1 MSSKS
6 LEAEIYIKGSLNVEA
21 LSINFTNNPLVIRYL
36 NKMASKNEDNLLEV
50 CVRPFRYRRSDAQN
64 RYYWGVC
71 VPTVM
76 IWLQKTQGHRFS
88 RDEVHQLNLKYVVGA
103 SYEVMKI
110 KDPFSGELIE
120 VLKEVGKSTSKMNTL
135 EFTNFIE
142 ELRGFW
148 HEAGCEIAEPE
159 KDKSNSNFLE
169 DLDFSKNVTD
179 D

>member
-1 MSSKS
+1 MSKS
-6 LEAEIYIKGSLNVEA
+6 LEEEIYIKGSLNVET
-21 LSINFTNNPLVIRYL
+21 LSINFTNNPLVKRCL
-36 NKMASKNEDNLLEV
+36 KKMAAKNEDNLLEV

-71 VPTVM
+71 VPKVM
-76 IWLQKTQGHRFS
+76 VFLKEAKGHRFS
-88 RDEVHQLNLKYVVGA
+88 RDEVHQLNLQYIVGA
-103 SYEVMKI
+103 AYEELEI
-110 KDPFSGELIE
+110 KDPFSGELIK

-148 HEAGCEIAEPE
+148 LHAGCDIPEPE
-159 KDKSNSNFLE
+159 KEKQNSNFLE
-169 DLDFSKNVTD
+169 DLEIAQNITD